1 MAYDYN
7 GFVAALASNIVIATT
22 NADFVVQLPN
32 FINHAELRIYRDLDL
47 LSTVF
52 RDPNGVVTTNQR
64 TVTLPST
71 YGRFIVVE
79 GVNVL
84 VGAVRNNALVPVSRD
99 FIDTLYPAETA
110 PLVTSIPRVFARDT
124 DQSILIGPSAGTSS
138 NVTSVEVVGTIR
150 PTPLSAT
157 NTTTFISQFLPDL
170 FMAAAMVQASGW
182 MKNYGAQADDP
193 KQAMSWESIYS
204 SLLPSAKIEEN
215 RKRFASGSW
224 TAKSMSNSQPE
235 RM

>member
-7 GFVAALASNIVIATT
+7 GFVTALASNIVIATT

-52 RDPNGVVTTNQR
+52 RDPNGVVTLNQR
-64 TVTLPST
+64 SVALPST
-71 YGRFIVVE
+71 FGRFVVVE
-79 GVNVL
+79 GVNVF
-84 VGAVRNNALVPVSRD
+84 VGGVRNNALIPVSRD
-99 FIDTLYPAETA
+99 FIDSLYPAEA
-110 PLVTSIPRVFARDT
+110 AVVTTSVPRIFARDT
-124 DQSILIGPSAGTSS
+124 DQSILIGPSAGSAA
-138 NVTSVEVVGTIR
+138 NVTGLEVVGTVR
-150 PTPLSAT
+150 PSPLSAS

-170 FMAAAMVQASGW
+170 FMAAAMREAAGW
-182 MKNYGAQADDP
+182 MKNYGAQSDDP
-193 KQAMSWESIYS
+193 KQALSWDAIYTN
-204 SLLPSAKIEEN
+204 LLPSAKLEEN

-224 TAKSMSNSQPE
+224 TAKSMPNSQPE